1 MLIIFGESTRMVG
14 LMKDEESI
22 GYEDGQ
28 LPSKGPP
35 AHLVKAP
42 IRVSNHSN

>member
-1 MLIIFGESTRMVG
+1 
-14 LMKDEESI
+14 MKDEESI

-42 IRVSNHSN
+42 IRVSNHSNQLDYAHTARLRVN

>member
-14 LMKDEESI
+14 LTKGEESI

-28 LPSKGPP
+28 LGPP
-35 AHLVKAP
+35 AHPVKAP
-42 IRVSNHSN
+42 VRVSNHSN